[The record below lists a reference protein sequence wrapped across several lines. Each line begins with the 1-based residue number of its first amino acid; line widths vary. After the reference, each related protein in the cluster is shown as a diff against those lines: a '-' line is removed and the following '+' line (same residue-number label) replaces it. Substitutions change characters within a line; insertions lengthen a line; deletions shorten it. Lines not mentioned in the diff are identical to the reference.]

1 MDAVGDQVDRLTR
14 RRARIA
20 TAMGILFIS
29 MQGLRIAD
37 DQMTEEMLRRPVDYV
52 QFFAST
58 FWLFMLLVF
67 ILFGGGLWRSKS
79 VRSMLND
86 EGTEE
91 NRRRSMVAG
100 FWAMMAGAALCYAI
114 TFYEPVRAREAIHVI
129 VTIGVGATLL
139 RFGALERRALRA

>member
-1 MDAVGDQVDRLTR
+1 MDAVGDQVDRMTR

-29 MQGLRIAD
+29 TQGFRIAN
-37 DQMTEEMLRRPVDYV
+37 DQMTETIMRRPVDYV

-58 FWLFMLLVF
+58 FWLLMLLVF

-79 VRSMLND
+79 VRSMFND

-100 FWAMMAGAALCYAI
+100 FWAMMAGSALCYAI
-114 TFYEPVRAREAIHVI
+114 TFYEPVQAREAIHVI
-129 VTIGVGATLL
+129 ITIGVGATLL

>member
-1 MDAVGDQVDRLTR
+1 MTDLGDQVDRITR

-20 TAMGILFIS
+20 TVMGVLFIAT
-29 MQGLRIAD
+29 QGFRIAN
-37 DQMTEEMLRRPVDYV
+37 DQMTETVHRPVEYV

-79 VRSMLND
+79 IRAMLND

-91 NRRRSMVAG
+91 NRRRSMASG
-100 FWAMMAGAALCYAI
+100 FWAMMVGAAICYAL
-114 TFYEPVRAREAIHVI
+114 TFYEPVQTREAVHVI
-129 VTIGVGATLL
+129 ITIGVGATLL
-139 RFGALERRALRA
+139 RFGALERRALKD